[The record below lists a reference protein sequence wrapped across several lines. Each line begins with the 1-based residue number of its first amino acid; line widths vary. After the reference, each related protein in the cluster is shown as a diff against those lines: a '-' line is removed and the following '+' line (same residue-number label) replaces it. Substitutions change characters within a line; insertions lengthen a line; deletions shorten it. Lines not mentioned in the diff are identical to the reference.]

1 MRLRQFAPLAAAT
14 LLFGLATARGQS
26 PSPRV
31 RGTLGQDLT
40 VFTETPALPGYESAL
55 AAEIR
60 TRLHAYS
67 PQTDSLGDVIITLG
81 SGAPHRLIAAPMD
94 EPGYAVSHTTHD
106 GYLQL
111 QRLPQFGLPPIL
123 NTLYSAQPVEVETP
137 SGQWINGVVA
147 GLSVHLL
154 FGRTHPPD
162 PSDIS
167 NMSVDIGASSRADAK
182 TAGADLLS
190 PVAIDRTVY
199 VLDEGELTAPSIG
212 DRFGDAAL
220 VEILRSVDPAKIHG
234 TLTVAFL
241 AEQWAGARG
250 LERVLTSLHPDE
262 LIYVGRMRRSSAV
275 ARPDFAVKPA
285 TARAKP
291 MPGAGVV
298 IAVANQEAP
307 LAGLPADLSDLAR
320 RKHIPITTNVSAPIM
335 PRSYLPAPPL
345 PARFAH
351 VGIAAQW
358 PSTPGEIVDCNDLA
372 DLTLLLEDYLQ
383 GSGRSMI
390 LLGPVH
396 ALPNP
401 PLPWRPTSAPTP
413 EAILKTLVENY
424 GVSGHEI
431 AVRQAIQRLLPAWA
445 KTSVDPTGNL
455 VLRSTSSSASTRPSI
470 LFDAHMDEIG
480 YRVDSILPDGRL
492 EVSSQGGGLPYFFEG
507 HAVFIHT
514 AAGIRPGVLEL
525 PEGWNRPG
533 FKWPGFGQHAAIYV
547 DVGARNA
554 TEVAELGI
562 RAGDFI
568 TVPKKY
574 RRLAGSRVSG
584 RSMDDRVGDAALVS
598 AAWALGPTLGGGNVT
613 FLWTTGEELGLVG
626 AAAAAKRMA
635 AEGRVPQYV
644 FAIDTFVSSDSP
656 LESKRFADAKLG
668 DGFVVRAVD
677 NSNVVPRRLVEKVL
691 RIARTNGIRAQYG
704 VTGGGNDGSA
714 FLRYGSTDVAL
725 GWPLRYSH
733 SPGEVIDTH
742 DLDALARIVAAL
754 SRSW

>member
-1 MRLRQFAPLAAAT
+1 MRLRRFAPLAAAT
-14 LLFGLATARGQS
+14 LLFAVANARAQA
-26 PSPRV
+26 PSSRV
-31 RGTLGQDLT
+31 PGDMGQDLT
-40 VFTETPALPGYESAL
+40 DFVETPALPGYEGQL

-60 TRLHAYS
+60 ARLHAYS
-67 PQTDSLGDVIITLG
+67 PQTDNLGDVLVTVG
-81 SGAPHRLIAAPMD
+81 HGAPHRLIAAPMD
-94 EPGYAVSHTTHD
+94 EPGYVVSRITRD

-123 NTLYSAQPVEVETP
+123 NELYSAQPVEVETA
-137 SGQWINGVVA
+137 SGNWINGVVA

-162 PSDIS
+162 PADIS
-167 NMSVDIGASSRADAK
+167 NMYVDVGASSRADAK

-190 PVAIDRTVY
+190 PVALDRTVY
-199 VLDEGELTAPSIG
+199 VLDEGEWTAPSIG

-220 VEILRSVDPAKIHG
+220 VEILRSLDPAKIHG

-262 LIYVGRMRRSSAV
+262 LIYVGRMRRSSPV

-285 TARAKP
+285 TARFTP

-298 IAVANQEAP
+298 FGVQNSEHP
-307 LAGLPADLSDLAR
+307 LTGLAAELNSLAHER
-320 RKHIPITTNVSAPIM
+320 HIPVAVSSSAPIM
-335 PRSYLPAPPL
+335 PRSYLPTPPL

-351 VGIAAQW
+351 IGIAMEWQ
-358 PSTPGEIVDCNDLA
+358 STPAEIVDFNDLG

-383 GSGRSMI
+383 GSGRQI
-390 LLGPVH
+390 IQLGPVR
-396 ALPNP
+396 ALLNP
-401 PLPWRPTSAPTP
+401 RLPLRPASAPTP
-413 EAILKTLVENY
+413 EAILKTLVETY

-431 AVRQAIQRLLPAWA
+431 AVREAIERLLPAWA
-445 KTSVDPTGNL
+445 KTSVDPAGNL
-455 VLRSTSSSASTRPSI
+455 ILRSTSSDASTRPSI

-514 AAGIRPGVLEL
+514 AAGIHPGVLEL
-525 PEGWNRPG
+525 PEGWDRPG
-533 FKWPGFGQHAAIYV
+533 FKWPRFGQHAAIYV
-547 DVGARNA
+547 DVGARNV

-574 RRLAGSRVSG
+574 RELSDSRASG

-598 AAWALGPTLGGGNVT
+598 AAWALGPSLGGGNVT

-635 AEGRVPQYV
+635 AEGHVPQYV

-668 DGFVVRAVD
+668 DGFVVRAID
-677 NSNVVPRRLVEKVL
+677 NSNVVPRQLVEKVL
-691 RIARTNGIRAQYG
+691 RIAHTNGIPAQYG

-714 FLRYGSTDVAL
+714 FLRYGSIDVAL